1 MGEIVLP
8 DLYQTPVKVDSVELM
23 KLSQERWNEQ
33 MNAWPVEWS
42 ELQQQR

>member
-8 DLYQTPVKVDSVELM
+8 DLYNTPVKINSAELM

-33 MNAWPVEWS
+33 MNAWLVEWS